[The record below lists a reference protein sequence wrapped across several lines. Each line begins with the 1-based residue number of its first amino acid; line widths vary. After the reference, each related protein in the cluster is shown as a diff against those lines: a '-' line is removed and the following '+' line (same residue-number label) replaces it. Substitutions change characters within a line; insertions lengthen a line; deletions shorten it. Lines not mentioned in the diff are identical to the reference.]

1 MRSASSLPYL
11 LRIAGRGIPFTASD
25 GQAFVRLAE
34 LFSGGFYILPLRSPA
49 YRHWFFYQCF
59 SEYDFVPT
67 SHTFQAVL
75 NHLEAQAHHAGDN
88 QRLSVWRRVG
98 ARGSDPIP
106 SEILLDLADP
116 GRQFVTISAER
127 WEVSAGENALFQTS
141 RSTVSL
147 PAPVQADPGSA
158 LAALRSCLNLP
169 DRAVW
174 IRCLAWLLSALRPS
188 GPFPFL
194 ILQGPAASGKTF
206 AARVLRSLVDPSASP
221 LTSVPLTVSDLLAV
235 ARQNWVLAFD
245 HISTLAPRIPDALCR
260 LSTGFG
266 SALRETP
273 RFEPEPLLQ
282 YYRRPV
288 IFTATSHLSPPPELS
303 ERALIVRLPSI
314 PPAKRRPE
322 SELLD
327 VLGQSLPAI
336 LGSLCSAVSTALRRL
351 PGLDHPSGRLPDAF
365 AWMLAA
371 CGAGDLVACQPEP
384 GEECF
389 TEDEIRDAFAALVP
403 RTLEEAIRGLLDQ
416 QPHWSGT
423 ASQLFDLL
431 SPLASCCS
439 PKVLSEQLR
448 DAAPDLRADRVT
460 VKFRRAHGGVRFIDL
475 SREPGD
481 ALCPIS
487 PSDSASPVQPDE
499 KEDLLAA

>member
-34 LFSGGFYILPLRSPA
+34 PFSGGFYILPLRSPA
-49 YRHWFFYQCF
+49 FRHWFFFQCF
-59 SEYDFVPT
+59 SEYDSVPG
-67 SHTFQAVL
+67 SDAFQAVL

-88 QRLSVWRRVG
+88 QRLAVWRRVG
-98 ARGSDPIP
+98 ARGSDPLP
-106 SEILLDLADP
+106 REILLDLADP
-116 GRQFVTISAER
+116 DRRFVTISAER
-127 WEVSAGENALFQTS
+127 WDTSAGENALFQTS

-147 PAPVQADPGSA
+147 PAPVLADPGPA

-169 DRAVW
+169 DRAAW

-288 IFTATSHLSPPPELS
+288 VFTATPRWSPPPELS

-351 PGLDHPSGRLPDAF
+351 PGLDHPPGRLPDAF
-365 AWMLAA
+365 AWILAA
-371 CGAGDLVACQPEP
+371 SPALACP

-389 TEDEIRDAFAALVP
+389 TEHEIRDAFAALVP
-403 RTLEEAIRGLLDQ
+403 RTLEEAIRSLLDR
-416 QPHWSGT
+416 QPRWSGT

-439 PKVLSEQLR
+439 PKLLSEQLR
-448 DAAPDLRADRVT
+448 DVAPALAAGRVT
-460 VKFRRAHGGVRFIDL
+460 VKFRRTHGVRFIEL
-475 SREPGD
+475 SREPG
-481 ALCPIS
+481 AAPCEIP
-487 PSDSASPVQPDE
+487 PSDPAAPAQPAEND
-499 KEDLLAA
+499 DLLAA